1 MLRGKPATRA
11 LLAAVTAGLG
21 AGVIAAVTHPV
32 SAAGDGWLVFC
43 GVIIGA
49 GMMLRK

>member
-1 MLRGKPATRA
+1 MLRGKPAVRA
-11 LLAAVTAGLG
+11 LLVAVGAGLG

-32 SAAGDGWLVFC
+32 SAAGDGWIVFC

-49 GMMLRK
+49 RVVLRR